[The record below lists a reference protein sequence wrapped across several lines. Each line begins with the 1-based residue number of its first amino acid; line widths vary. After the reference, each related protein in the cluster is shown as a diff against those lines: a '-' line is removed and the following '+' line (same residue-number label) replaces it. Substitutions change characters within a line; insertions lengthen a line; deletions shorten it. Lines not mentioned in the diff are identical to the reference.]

1 MSRFCLSDAD
11 ILAGGTRE
19 ATHIMDI
26 SVDIWLRGDNHAST
40 AVIASVPRE
49 PRAWTDTDVALVLEG
64 MLRALERAKHP
75 QAASDR
81 PVSLR
86 GFSWI
91 VSPFET
97 GGVVIAL
104 ELTLGAVVAGPFDV
118 AEGDLTARIERV
130 MGAQRAHSSTIH

>member
-1 MSRFCLSDAD
+1 MEFQ
-11 ILAGGTRE
+11 
-19 ATHIMDI
+19 
-26 SVDIWLRGDNHAST
+26 VDIWLRGDHHATT
-40 AVIASVPRE
+40 AVIAPGPRE
-49 PRAWTDTDVALVLEG
+49 PSVWTDADIVAVLEG
-64 MLRALERAKHP
+64 MLRALDRAKDP
-75 QAASDR
+75 NASPDR

-118 AEGDLTARIERV
+118 PESALSAKIERV
-130 MGAQRAHSSTIH
+130 MGAQRTAAQTAAQTVH

>member
-1 MSRFCLSDAD
+1 MEFP
-11 ILAGGTRE
+11 
-19 ATHIMDI
+19 
-26 SVDIWLRGDNHAST
+26 VDIWLRGDNHAT
-40 AVIASVPRE
+40 TDMIAPVARE
-49 PRAWTDTDVALVLEG
+49 PRAWTEADVAAVLEG

-75 QAASDR
+75 DAAPDR
-81 PVSLR
+81 PVALR

-118 AEGDLTARIERV
+118 PERELSATIERV
-130 MGAQRAHSSTIH
+130 LAGHRTASTTVH